1 MRNRAEGNDFCIL
14 QYYLLF
20 FTFKA
25 FTCIQ
30 RARKL
35 AFLLISHFI
44 LHFVTCAILSD
55 EPKQLIRRYSRS
67 FAIFDEDSVTN
78 SMVSVFA
85 NAAP

>member
-1 MRNRAEGNDFCIL
+1 MVHYQVFYSLGNVECVIAQKGMIFVYSSIIL
-14 QYYLLF
+14 FF

-25 FTCIQ
+25 FACIQ

-55 EPKQLIRRYSRS
+55 EPKQLIHRYSRS
-67 FAIFDEDSVTN
+67 FFY
-78 SMVSVFA
+78 F
-85 NAAP
+85 